1 MKLARFVL
9 GLLIAT
15 SLQVLGFHLFPWFLL
30 IFDLFL
36 ILALTTSL
44 DQGPVGSMLSGSAAG
59 LVQDALTGGLF
70 GLHGFSYTL
79 VTWIASRVR
88 QRVMIREYHQ
98 VGLLFALC
106 AALNQTILVVLQ
118 FLMLPGQPLP
128 GPGVLVLRMVTTA
141 LLGTLVF
148 VFARRFLARMG
159 NWRDKRNR
167 RMALEVD

>member
-1 MKLARFVL
+1 MRFARFVL
-9 GLLIAT
+9 GLFLAT
-15 SLQVLGFHLFPWFLL
+15 GLQALGFHFSPWFLL
-30 IFDLFL
+30 TFDLFL

-44 DQGPVGSMLSGSAAG
+44 DHGPVGSMLSGSVAG

-79 VTWIASRVR
+79 VTWIASRIR

-106 AALNQTILVVLQ
+106 AALHQTLLVALQ

-128 GPGVLVLRMVTTA
+128 GPGVLILRMLTTA
-141 LLGTLVF
+141 LLGTLIY
-148 VFARRFLARMG
+148 VFARRSLTRVG
-159 NWRDKRNR
+159 DWRDKRNR
-167 RMALEVD
+167 RLALEVD